1 MRAEMNEQAIAWR
14 VLYRY
19 ETDQLGPW
27 YPGEVV
33 ELPESIAM
41 WILSDSPGALER
53 LDEQLP
59 AIEVST
65 ADLQSPPS
73 DRMVRSSDT
82 PPLRR
87 SRRRLDRVGDPGDQG
102 AMTTATFKAVREK
115 D

>member
-1 MRAEMNEQAIAWR
+1 
-14 VLYRY
+14 VLHKY

-41 WILSDSPGALER
+41 WILRDSPGTLER
-53 LDEQLP
+53 LAEQSP
-59 AIEVST
+59 AIEVSS

-87 SRRRLDRVGDPGDQG
+87 SRRRLDREGDPGDQG
-102 AMTTATFKAVREK
+102 AITRATFKAVRDK
-115 D
+115 A